1 MRLDNLT
8 VLEIVELIKH
18 RYVKCVQLTK
28 YYLSKIE
35 KFKDKNA
42 VLEVFDDALT
52 RAEEIDKMVAS
63 GVELPPLAG
72 VPILIKDNI
81 LYKGKKCSSASKIL
95 ENYVAQYN
103 ATVIDKLLDAGVVIL
118 GRTNMDEFAMGGS
131 CENSAFGPCKNA
143 HNDSRVSGGSSGGS
157 AVAVALDMCA
167 FALGSDTGGSVRQPA
182 SYNGIVGIKPTYG
195 RISRYGLMAYASSLD
210 TVGLLTKNVKD
221 SAYVFSIVAGKDV
234 KDATSEDVVVDDYI
248 QGIVS
253 SIQGK
258 KIAIIKEVQELVD
271 KTEYACIY
279 QKVLEYCQKHG
290 AIVTEVSVPEYESV
304 LPTYYTIAMAEASS
318 NMGCFDGMRFT
329 TWAGDDRDIDNV
341 YKTTRSQL
349 LGKEVKR
356 RIMLG
361 NYILSSEYYDAYYVK
376 AKKIANSVKSK
387 VTQILEDNDV
397 VFMPTTYGEAF
408 EIGSKISDPVSM
420 YIEDMFTVPI
430 NIVGVPAMSIPVGTG
445 KAGLPIGLQILSKH
459 FNEKEIFNM
468 ADFILSKR
476 GELWNTKC

>member
-18 RYVKCVQLTK
+18 RYIKCAQLTK
-28 YYLSKIE
+28 YYLNKIE
-35 KFKDKNA
+35 KFKGKNA
-42 VLEVFDDALT
+42 VLEVFDDAIA

-81 LYKGKKCSSASKIL
+81 LYKGKICSSASKIL
-95 ENYVAQYN
+95 EHYVAQYN

-143 HNDSRVSGGSSGGS
+143 HDESRVSGGSSGGS

-195 RISRYGLMAYASSLD
+195 RISRYGLMAYAGSLD
-210 TVGLLTKNVKD
+210 TIGLLTKNVQD
-221 SAYVFSIVAGKDV
+221 SAYVFSIIAGKDV
-234 KDATSEDVVVDDYI
+234 RDTSTEDVAVDNYLQEI
-248 QGIVS
+248 TS
-253 SIQGK
+253 SIAGK
-258 KIAIIKEVQELVD
+258 KIAVVKEVQNLVE
-271 KTEYACIY
+271 KTEYAALY
-279 QKVLEYCQKHG
+279 HKVLEYCQKHG
-290 AIVTEVSVPEYESV
+290 AIVTETSLPEYENV

-318 NMGCFDGMRFT
+318 NMGCYDGLRFT
-329 TWAGDDRDIDNV
+329 SWAGDDRDIDNV
-341 YKTTRSQL
+341 YKTSRSQL
-349 LGKEVKR
+349 LGREVKR

-376 AKKIANSVKSK
+376 AKKIADCVKSK
-387 VTQILEDNDV
+387 VTQILEGCDV
-397 VFMPTTYGEAF
+397 IFMPTTYGEAF
-408 EIGSKISDPVSM
+408 EIGAKVSDPVSM

-430 NIVGVPAMSIPVGTG
+430 NIVGVPAMSIPIG
-445 KAGLPIGLQILSKH
+445 KGKTGLPIGLQILSKH
-459 FNEKEIFNM
+459 FCEKEIFNM

-476 GELWNTKC
+476 GEL